1 MSFANNFLSDA
12 QFMKSSL
19 REKCPNTEFF
29 LVRIFLYSDWLQ
41 EIRANKKFVFGHF
54 SRRAPIKITIFLYSS
69 GIAQGPNM
77 TRSYLRCVCVCV
89 CMCVNILPTWRL
101 LLSARCMRHT
111 WGARINDL
119 VLWIWV
125 LLPSSFISVSKNVI
139 FHLQRR
145 NSSSLTGE
153 KLIWYIRVTKRWYIL
168 I

>member
-1 MSFANNFLSDA
+1 MSLS
-12 QFMKSSL
+12 QCVKSVQIRSS
-19 REKCPNTEFF
+19 FWSVF
-29 LVRIFLYSDWLQ
+29 SYIRIDCRK
-41 EIRANKKFVFGHF
+41 IRANKKFVFGHF

-69 GIAQGPNM
+69 GSKYDKILF
-77 TRSYLRCVCVCV
+77 TLCVCVCVCV

-119 VLWIWV
+119 VLWIWM